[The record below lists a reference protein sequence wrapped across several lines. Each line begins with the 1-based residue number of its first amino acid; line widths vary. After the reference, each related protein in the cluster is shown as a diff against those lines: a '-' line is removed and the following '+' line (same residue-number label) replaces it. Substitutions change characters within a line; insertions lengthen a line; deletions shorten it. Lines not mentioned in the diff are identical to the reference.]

1 VEKLTK
7 IEARQ
12 RQFERDYAHEVTI
25 LKGVI
30 GTQGIDIKEIKM
42 DVRDISQRLES
53 MQDDIDTLKEKMGG
67 MQDDINTLKE
77 KVGGMEARMGG
88 MEARMGGMEGDIKQ
102 ILTLLTRGKSEL

>member
-12 RQFERDYAHEVTI
+12 KQFERDYAHEVTI

-30 GTQGIDIKEIKM
+30 GAQGIDIKEIKM

-67 MQDDINTLKE
+67 VE
-77 KVGGMEARMGG
+77 ERMGG
-88 MEARMGGMEGDIKQ
+88 MEEDIKQ
-102 ILTLLTRGKSEL
+102 ILALLTREKSEL

>member
-1 VEKLTK
+1 MEKLTK

-30 GTQGIDIKEIKM
+30 GAQGIDIKEIKM

-53 MQDDIDTLKEKMGG
+53 MQEDIDILNEKMGG
-67 MQDDINTLKE
+67 MHEGINTLKE
-77 KVGGMEARMGG
+77 KMGG
-88 MEARMGGMEGDIKQ
+88 MEARMGGMEEDIKQ
-102 ILTLLTRGKSEL
+102 ILTFLTRGKSEL